1 VAVKQEEIE
10 DVVVHFYKQLFSA
23 QDELEPNLVLDHV
36 PRKVTDDMND
46 WLTRPFTAAEVE
58 RTVHCMGAHKAPG
71 PDGLTAGF
79 YQLHWDL
86 MGPRLLA

>member
-36 PRKVTDDMND
+36 PRKVTDDM
-46 WLTRPFTAAEVE
+46 
-58 RTVHCMGAHKAPG
+58 TVHYCRGRENCALYGCAQSTGAGWLHNWLLPATLG
-71 PDGLTAGF
+71 LDGS
-79 YQLHWDL
+79 
-86 MGPRLLA
+86 